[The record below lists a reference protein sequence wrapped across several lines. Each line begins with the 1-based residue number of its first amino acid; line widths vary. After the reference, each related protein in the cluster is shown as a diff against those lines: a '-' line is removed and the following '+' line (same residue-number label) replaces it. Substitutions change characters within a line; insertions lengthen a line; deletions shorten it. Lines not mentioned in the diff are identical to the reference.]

1 MRVCKYNVIW
11 YIWSHR
17 AHAWSF
23 LGAAPLCAA
32 LFERIFASGRLYMW
46 GRKAMQCSAECTTF
60 DTLKSTAHITTVSD
74 TRCWNPSEKICS
86 HSDIPGIVSL
96 FQPLDKRWVELASD
110 YKWQELWVVYAADC
124 SGSVQENSEELYN
137 GLWRLTHPPFTT
149 SLVASNIITYYI
161 CTYTYTET
169 WKCIIITYVR
179 CMCGMYISSYESNGD
194 CLKHGKPPRVTQLEN
209 QCAGQQFLRLWWSP
223 VFVCACVSDPVPT
236 WNCLWNEQ
244 FAWGE
249 IVCVCCNGLCTIP
262 ANPRWH
268 RATDSAATIRL
279 ARMLYHVSDVLKQS
293 RSE

>member
-1 MRVCKYNVIW
+1 M
-11 YIWSHR
+11 
-17 AHAWSF
+17 
-23 LGAAPLCAA
+23 
-32 LFERIFASGRLYMW
+32 
-46 GRKAMQCSAECTTF
+46 
-60 DTLKSTAHITTVSD
+60 
-74 TRCWNPSEKICS
+74 
-86 HSDIPGIVSL
+86 SL

-149 SLVASNIITYYI
+149 SLVASIIITYDI

-179 CMCGMYISSYESNGD
+179 CMCGMYISSYESNGE

-223 VFVCACVSDPVPT
+223 VFVCACVCVRSSANLKLSLKWAVR
-236 WNCLWNEQ
+236 LR
-244 FAWGE
+244 GKL
-249 IVCVCCNGLCTIP
+249 CVCCNGLCTIP